1 MKIIHELARDS
12 TGKNRQDAFAI
23 RISILMAVIM
33 MGTLL
38 FVFNELELGE
48 RQYHKK
54 TVGDYQ
60 AILIHVNEEELHKL
74 QSNSAIDK
82 IGLSKTETIEDTGL
96 HRPGV
101 QLYLQSIEMW
111 SRIDAGL
118 IRGQAPERE
127 RDVVVSETFVMEN
140 PHYDVGTELTL
151 GHKSYRICGVYRE
164 HLMSFSSNYLM
175 LGMLQNP
182 SAGDLFKNATSVDV
196 ALWFKHERDTYPQT
210 RKILQDFGKDEGE
223 LIKAGG
229 LIYNTGYLE
238 GKLIF
243 ARGLIPSRDFMDRW
257 STRMGILLCIL
268 ALFVVMIYNA
278 FNVWNN
284 QDLRQIGLLKSSGMS
299 QKQVQKLVIEK
310 ALRLSFRPILWGL
323 VLAYICTNLLF
334 FLMWLNHRNA
344 HSLVNAVSAATD
356 YEFRLVTPSPSV
368 FMVLF
373 LLALFCVFVAA
384 LRPARCSSKLS
395 IIDAMKNV
403 GTRPQNLSL
412 RSTRYTKNV
421 SRSLARDYSVS
432 YRRTFRGLALAM
444 ALAGMAFSV
453 VLLEQSWR
461 GLANEYNKPTSPYT
475 LTANFYAIHEIPET
489 LSEEVREIP
498 NVRSSH
504 LYATTSYRFQMK
516 GNEDFLSSEL
526 KNSLNHPKTERPYH
540 PEVTIFG
547 LEDDDYEG
555 LLHESGISNTENQGY
570 LLLDKTADD
579 PDKAY
584 QFRTYVP
591 LSDPKADHLTV
602 RYRDDKEKTLE
613 LAIIGRLEAF
623 PYDIRPL
630 SPDQIALFTSLSKL
644 EEMLVREGRINEDSP
659 LSYQLKVETGM
670 DELPEVTN
678 EVEGVL
684 YRYIPKSDT
693 FISNRISHMASEKE
707 QSRNE
712 LLLSAGL
719 QILFVAIGL
728 SNAYNSFNA
737 NIKAR
742 TRDFALL
749 RSAGMTEA
757 QLKRMIHYEGFFLI
771 RRVFVYYI
779 LLLVAGILAL
789 TAKRKFMFTPLQVFL
804 NIDFL
809 HVILFFGVSI
819 LGIWLA
825 IESGKRKVLR
835 QKLLDAL
842 QQDF

>member
-12 TGKNRQDAFAI
+12 TRKNRRDAFAI
-23 RISILMAVIM
+23 RVSILMAVIM

-38 FVFNELELGE
+38 FIFNELELGE
-48 RQYHKK
+48 WQYHKR

-60 AILIHVNEEELHKL
+60 ATLIHVNEEEFHKL
-74 QSNSAIDK
+74 QNNSGIAK
-82 IGLSKTETIEDTGL
+82 IGLSKIETIEETGL
-96 HRPGV
+96 HRPDV
-101 QLYLQSIEMW
+101 QLYLQSAEMW

-118 IRGQAPERE
+118 IKGQAPEKGS
-127 RDVVVSETFVMEN
+127 DIVVSETFMMEN
-140 PHYDVGTELTL
+140 PDYDVGKELSL
-151 GHKSYRICGVYRE
+151 GYRSHHICGVYRE
-164 HLMSFSSNYLM
+164 HLMSFSSSYLM

-182 SAGDLFKNATSVDV
+182 STVDLFQNATSVDV
-196 ALWFKHERDTYPQT
+196 ALWFKHERDTYPQI

-229 LIYNTGYLE
+229 LVYNTGYLE

-243 ARGLIPSRDFMDRW
+243 ARGLIPSRNFMDRW
-257 STRMGILLCIL
+257 NLRIGMLLCML
-268 ALFVVMIYNA
+268 ALFAVMIYNA

-299 QKQVQKLVIEK
+299 QKQVRKLVVEK
-310 ALRLSFRPILWGL
+310 AIRLSLRPILWGL
-323 VLAYICTNLLF
+323 VLAYFCTNLLF
-334 FLMWLNHRNA
+334 FLMWLNHKNA
-344 HSLVNAVSAATD
+344 HSLVNSMSAATD
-356 YEFRLVTPSPSV
+356 YGFRLVTPSPSV
-368 FMVLF
+368 FIVLF
-373 LLALFCVFVAA
+373 LLSLFCVFVAA

-403 GTRPQNLSL
+403 DMRPQKLRL
-412 RSTRYTKNV
+412 RSTRYTRNI
-421 SRSLARDYSVS
+421 SRGLARDYSVS

-453 VLLEQSWR
+453 VHLEQSWR
-461 GLANEYNKPTSPYT
+461 GLSNEYNKPTSPYT
-475 LTANFYAIHEIPET
+475 LTADFFTIHEIPVT
-489 LSEEVREIP
+489 LSDEVREVP

-516 GNEDFLSSEL
+516 GNEDFVSSEL
-526 KNSLNHPKTERPYH
+526 RDSLSHLKTERAYH
-540 PEVTIFG
+540 PEVTVYG
-547 LEDDDYEG
+547 LEDDDYKG
-555 LLHESGISNTENQGY
+555 LLQELEISDIEKQGF
-570 LLLDKTADD
+570 LLLDRTADD

-584 QFRTYVP
+584 QFRTYLP
-591 LSDPKADHLTV
+591 LSNPKADHFTV
-602 RYRDDKEKTLE
+602 RDRDDKEKTFE
-613 LAIIGRLEAF
+613 LPIMGRIEAF

-630 SPDQIALFTSLSKL
+630 WPDQIALFTSLSKL
-644 EEMLVREGRINEDSP
+644 EEMLVREGKVNEDNP
-659 LSYQLKVETGM
+659 LSYQLKVEAGM
-670 DELPEVTN
+670 DELPEVTD

-684 YRYIPKSDT
+684 YRYVPKSDT
-693 FISNRISHMASEKE
+693 FISNRIRHMASEKE

-719 QILFVAIGL
+719 QALFLVIGL

-749 RSAGMTEA
+749 RSAGMTEE
-757 QLKRMIHYEGFFLI
+757 QLKSMIHYEGFFLI
-771 RRVFVYYI
+771 RRVFAYYI
-779 LLLVAGILAL
+779 LLLAAGIFAL
-789 TAKRKFMFTPLQVFL
+789 TARRKFMFTPLQVFL
-804 NIDFL
+804 NINFL
-809 HVILFFGVSI
+809 YVILFFGVSI

-842 QQDF
+842 QQDS

>member
-1 MKIIHELARDS
+1 MKVIHELAKDS
-12 TGKNRQDAFAI
+12 TGKNRRDAFAI
-23 RISILMAVIM
+23 RVSILMAVIM

-38 FVFNELELGE
+38 FIFNELELGE

-54 TVGDYQ
+54 TVGNYQ

-82 IGLSKTETIEDTGL
+82 IGLSKTETIEETRL

-101 QLYLQSIEMW
+101 QLHLQSIEMW

-118 IRGQAPERE
+118 TKGQAPKGES
-127 RDVVVSETFVMEN
+127 DIVVSDTFVMEN
-140 PHYDVGTELTL
+140 PDYDVGKELCL
-151 GHKSYRICGVYRE
+151 GHRSYHICGVYRE
-164 HLMSFSSNYLM
+164 HLMSFSKNYFV
-175 LGMLQNP
+175 LGLLQNP
-182 SAGDLFKNATSVDV
+182 STVDLFQNATSVDV

-238 GKLIF
+238 GELIF
-243 ARGLIPSRDFMDRW
+243 ARGLIPSREFMDRW
-257 STRMGILLCIL
+257 SLRVGILLCMS

-278 FNVWNN
+278 FSVWNN

-299 QKQVQKLVIEK
+299 HKQVRELVVEK
-310 ALRLSFRPILWGL
+310 ALRLSLRPILWGL
-323 VLAYICTNLLF
+323 VLAYLCTNLLF
-334 FLMWLNHRNA
+334 FLMWLNHKSA
-344 HSLVNAVSAATD
+344 HSLVNTVSAATD

-368 FMVLF
+368 FMALS
-373 LLALFCVFVAA
+373 LLALLCVFLAA
-384 LRPARCSSKLS
+384 LRPARRSSKLS

-403 GTRPQNLSL
+403 DTRPQNLRL
-412 RSTRYTKNV
+412 RSTRYTRNI

-453 VLLEQSWR
+453 VLIEQSWR
-461 GLANEYNKPTSPYT
+461 GLANEYDKPTSPYT
-475 LTANFYAIHEIPET
+475 LTANLFTIHEIPAT
-489 LSEEVREIP
+489 LSEEVRKVP
-498 NVRSSH
+498 NVKSSH
-504 LYATTSYRFQMK
+504 LYATTSFRFQME
-516 GNEDFLSSEL
+516 GNEGFLSSEL
-526 KNSLNHPKTERPYH
+526 KHSLSHPETERRYR

-555 LLHESGISNTENQGY
+555 LLQESGIPDTENQGY
-570 LLLDKTADD
+570 LLLDRTADD
-579 PDKAY
+579 PGRAY
-584 QFRTYVP
+584 QFRTYLP
-591 LSDPKADHLTV
+591 LSNPKADHLTV
-602 RYRDDKEKTLE
+602 RDRDDKKKTVE
-613 LAIIGRLEAF
+613 LSIMGRIDAF

-630 SPDQIALFTSLSKL
+630 WPDQIALFTSLSRL
-644 EEMLVREGRINEDSP
+644 EEMLMREGRVNEDSP
-659 LSYQLKVETGM
+659 LSYQLKVEAGM
-670 DELPEVTN
+670 DELPEVTD
-678 EVEGVL
+678 EVEGIL
-684 YRYIPKSDT
+684 CRYVPKSDT
-693 FISNRISHMASEKE
+693 FISNRITHMASQKE

-719 QILFVAIGL
+719 QILFVVIGL

-749 RSAGMTEA
+749 RSAGMTEE

-789 TAKRKFMFTPLQVFL
+789 TARRKFMFTPLQVFL
-804 NIDFL
+804 NMNFL
-809 HVILFFGVSI
+809 HVTLFFGVSI

-825 IESGKRKVLR
+825 IESGKRRVLR